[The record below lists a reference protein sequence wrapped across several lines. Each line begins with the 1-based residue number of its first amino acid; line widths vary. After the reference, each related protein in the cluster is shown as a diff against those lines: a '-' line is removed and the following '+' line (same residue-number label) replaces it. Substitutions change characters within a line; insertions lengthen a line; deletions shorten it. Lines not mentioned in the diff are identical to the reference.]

1 MPGPV
6 YATFS
11 SQNFDIFMQ
20 MLDVWTATKRNVRV
34 IKLPAAESPSVEIR
48 NAFPNVRDGNIGG
61 FCWRVS
67 RKGGGKAARINASPR
82 VTKRANNNHK
92 ESVRTHLRQI
102 WKSPRILGGDE
113 RLPRCCPW
121 PERAR
126 ERRAEALISCWSEA
140 AAAAAAGRLQ
150 TGDGGEAARWLPGGG
165 AAGGCRKEAGSQTTK
180 R

>member
-20 MLDVWTATKRNVRV
+20 TLDVWTATKRNVRV

-67 RKGGGKAARINASPR
+67 RKGGGKAARINASSR

-92 ESVRTHLRQI
+92 
-102 WKSPRILGGDE
+102 
-113 RLPRCCPW
+113 
-121 PERAR
+121 
-126 ERRAEALISCWSEA
+126 
-140 AAAAAAGRLQ
+140 
-150 TGDGGEAARWLPGGG
+150 
-165 AAGGCRKEAGSQTTK
+165 
-180 R
+180 